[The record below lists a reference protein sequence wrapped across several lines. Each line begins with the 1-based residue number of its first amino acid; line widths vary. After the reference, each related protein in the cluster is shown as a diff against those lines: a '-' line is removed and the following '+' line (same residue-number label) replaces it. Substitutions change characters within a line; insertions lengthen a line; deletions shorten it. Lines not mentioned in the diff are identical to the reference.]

1 MAALQKNAMVR
12 KGDSLLSK
20 LGFTY
25 DVCVV
30 LGAGTF

>member
-12 KGDSLLSK
+12 KGDSPLSQ
-20 LGFTY
+20 LGFIY

-30 LGAGTF
+30 PGAGTF